1 MADRSFW
8 HRRCAHCTGQALS
21 PDRRR
26 ATHVLWQAFCAPG
39 CLVLQDLRY
48 VPELSNQ
55 AFQRVS
61 VRNMILLQPRFGAI
75 LRMTLMND
83 LGYVV
88 ERLLQLRLKPLNKLL
103 TMKAHY
109 KVETPKSNIY
119 LSQKKAANPSSHRFH
134 PWSCQTQTWI
144 TFVIL

>member
-1 MADRSFW
+1 MS
-8 HRRCAHCTGQALS
+8 LN
-21 PDRRR
+21 
-26 ATHVLWQAFCAPG
+26 
-39 CLVLQDLRY
+39 
-48 VPELSNQ
+48 LSNQ

-61 VRNMILLQPRFGAI
+61 VRNIDTAAAAFWRELAHDLDE
-75 LRMTLMND
+75 D

-109 KVETPKSNIY
+109 KVKTPKSNIY